1 MARRSRQDSGPY
13 AVTVATVVVINR
25 RAILL
30 IGIISY
36 DGCDWF
42 MQMLSNDLMLVIE
55 LVKLVRISD
64 CCK

>member
-1 MARRSRQDSGPY
+1 MT
-13 AVTVATVVVINR
+13 VTTVVAIR

-30 IGIISY
+30 VCIIKY
-36 DGCDWF
+36 DICGRF